1 MCHVRM
7 SDRRR
12 GSASVTSHIAHRT
25 SHIPAFT
32 LLEVLV
38 SAAILTAVTAAIVM
52 PFSMAAEQQQ
62 LDASRTVA
70 AELATQMLERL
81 ATLTH
86 TERLTYNGR
95 NESGLA
101 ITGIDNQPLN
111 DATLVGFTVSISS
124 VEIALPLGTET
135 ADDAPKYC
143 RATVTVTH
151 AAPGMAPVT
160 LGRLFYAN

>member
-1 MCHVRM
+1 MCHVRQ
-7 SDRRR
+7 SDRRH

-25 SHIPAFT
+25 SHISGFT

-38 SAAILTAVTAAIVM
+38 SAVILTATTAAIVM
-52 PFSMAAEQQQ
+52 PFSLAAEQQQ
-62 LDASRTVA
+62 LDARRTVA

-101 ITGIDNQPLN
+101 ITGIDGQPLN
-111 DATLVGFTVSISS
+111 DETLVGFTLGVGS

-143 RATVTVTH
+143 RATATVTF
-151 AAPGMAPVT
+151 AGMAPVT
-160 LGRLFYAN
+160 LGRLFYAE